1 MRSARIGKTNKPLV
15 IEDRT
20 VPKPKNSE
28 LLVRVKAAGICI
40 SYLHLGEGGYMG
52 AGGKFMKV
60 EDRGVKFPLTPC
72 H

>member
-1 MRSARIGKTNKPLV
+1 MRFARIVKTTKPLV

-28 LLVRVKAAGICI
+28 VLVMVQAAGICH

-52 AGGKFMKV
+52 
-60 EDRGVKFPLTPC
+60 P
-72 H
+72 